1 MRQKMSDYN
10 VGDRIII
17 TVEYVRTVTDVKS
30 HGGGTDYDFDRGLPS
45 GGRKVGFRKQHD
57 TNRFEAIN
65 DLLDFVD
72 SLSDEVA
79 TSLAQRDK
87 IVLEAIDALKALG
100 ISGQEIQQAQQYKKA
115 QIRASIKK
123 RG

>member
-1 MRQKMSDYN
+1 MN
-10 VGDRIII
+10 
-17 TVEYVRTVTDVKS
+17 EPVR
-30 HGGGTDYDFDRGLPS
+30 
-45 GGRKVGFRKQHD
+45 
-57 TNRFEAIN
+57 RFEAIN
-65 DLLDFVD
+65 DLLGFAD